1 MVLVGKL
8 CAVRGVFYYLC
19 GLKTRAHND
28 NHYVKQGGD
37 S

>member
-8 CAVRGVFYYLC
+8 CAVRGVFFYLC
-19 GLKTRAHND
+19 GLKTRTLND
-28 NHYVKQGGD
+28 NQSIKQGGD

>member
-8 CAVRGVFYYLC
+8 CAVRGVFFYLC
-19 GLKTRAHND
+19 GLKTRTFND
-28 NHYVKQGGD
+28 NQYFKQGGD